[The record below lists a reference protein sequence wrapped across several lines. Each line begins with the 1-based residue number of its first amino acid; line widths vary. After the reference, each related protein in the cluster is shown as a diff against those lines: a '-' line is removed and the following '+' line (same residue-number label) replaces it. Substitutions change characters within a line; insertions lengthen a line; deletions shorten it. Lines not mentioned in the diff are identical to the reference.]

1 MNLYDANRIARW
13 YAAQYAKEQQAVYE
27 KAFPESEFRFPTPTF
42 FLTSLEQCV
51 EFVERVSYRLTC
63 GRTDL
68 RGDEYFAHLME
79 IAEKNAKQ
87 NGMSE
92 NWEREYVSGAAK
104 CRFVVAAANRYGDLI
119 TAVGARH
126 GSPVMWQQLSAI
138 REEKLIDLDN
148 KGKAEQG
155 FIDQF
160 DVFMTREEAWDVAVA
175 SGQLNLR
182 RYCGYEFGRLYSEDV
197 W

>member
-1 MNLYDANRIARW
+1 MNLHEANRIARW
-13 YAAQYAKEQQAVYE
+13 YAAQYAKEQEAVYA
-27 KAFPESEFRFPTPTF
+27 KAFPDAEFRFPMPTF
-42 FLTSLEQCV
+42 FLISLEQCV
-51 EFVERVSYRLTC
+51 EFIERVSVRLTC
-63 GRTDL
+63 GITHL
-68 RGDEYFAHLME
+68 SGEEYYAVLLQ

-87 NGMSE
+87 NGMPE

-148 KGKAEQG
+148 KGLAEQG
-155 FIDQF
+155 FICQHDI
-160 DVFMTREEAWDVAVA
+160 FMTREEAWEVAVA

-182 RYCGYEFGRLYSEDV
+182 RYCGHEFGRLYSEDV